1 MGFAVCIAS
10 AITIGWDADGTPF
23 ARFRTNATR
32 ARLDAFLAERGL
44 ADLVVAIE
52 QISDPARERGG
63 PIFVVW
69 WRAETDIAA
78 LKEALRR

>member
-1 MGFAVCIAS
+1 MRIAS

-32 ARLDAFLAERGL
+32 ARLDAFLAANGL
-44 ADLVVAIE
+44 AEHVLAVDE
-52 QISDPARERGG
+52 ISDPAREHGG
-63 PIFVVW
+63 PAFVVW
-69 WRAETDIAA
+69 WKESIGVDA